1 VGYRP
6 AVEAGAAIFRQ
17 AAIGDRRVLVDH
29 MEMPEPRIK
38 RYALVPK
45 SGEDGPRR
53 FQLARVASKSGSV
66 PAAERLE
73 RMEEIAAR
81 DRQNETRDGDEPHG

>member
-1 VGYRP
+1 MG
-6 AVEAGAAIFRQ
+6 
-17 AAIGDRRVLVDH
+17 
-29 MEMPEPRIK
+29 MPEPRIK

-45 SGEDGPRR
+45 SGEDGVRR
-53 FQLARVASKSGSV
+53 FQLARVAQASGSL

-81 DRQNETRDGDEPHG
+81 TPQDRADPRD

>member
-1 VGYRP
+1 MG
-6 AVEAGAAIFRQ
+6 
-17 AAIGDRRVLVDH
+17 
-29 MEMPEPRIK
+29 MPEPRVK

-45 SGEDGPRR
+45 SGEDGVRR
-53 FQLARVASKSGSV
+53 FQLARVAANSRSV

-81 DRQNETRDGDEPHG
+81 EREDGPRPADER